1 MTCSIPRQ
9 AIRNRARREGA
20 RTFAK
25 LTNSCYGGRVSV
37 EQRSELVDADR
48 EAILVRI
55 VRRYTVPLTR
65 FFARRLPS
73 SAEVQDLVQ
82 DVFLRLS
89 RMPDPQAIRKPDQF
103 VFTTAANLLR
113 DRARRGADP
122 AELATATLERLE
134 IPDSGFAPDRVMDSR
149 AAAHRVAVALDRL
162 PPRTKHVFV
171 LRTLEGWKMAE
182 VAKAVGISTRAAEK
196 HQARAL
202 AFLAA
207 ELEDWRP

>member
-1 MTCSIPRQ
+1 M
-9 AIRNRARREGA
+9 
-20 RTFAK
+20 
-25 LTNSCYGGRVSV
+25 SV
-37 EQRSELVDADR
+37 EQRSELVEPDR

-122 AELATATLERLE
+122 AELATVTLERLDV
-134 IPDSGFAPDRVMDSR
+134 PDSGFAPDRVMDSR
-149 AAAHRVAVALDRL
+149 AAAHRVALALDRL
-162 PPRTKHVFV
+162 PPRTRHVFV